1 MTRFLQSD
9 ENPSGF
15 RLEDILVVLR
25 ADVLK
30 RCVKI
35 SADERPEAFHVMA
48 NNTKILD
55 LLSQAIELAQDST
68 KTLDKAFGP
77 SHAQDGGEPRIGVA

>member
-15 RLEDILVVLR
+15 RLEDILNVLR
-25 ADVLK
+25 SDVLK

-35 SADERPEAFHVMA
+35 ATDDRPEAFHVMS

-55 LLSQAIELAQDST
+55 LLSQAIVLAQDST
-68 KTLDKAFGP
+68 KTLDRAFGP
-77 SHAQDGGEPRIGVA
+77 SHAQEGGAPRIGVA